1 MRTMETEDLI
11 AVDEFCSIHEIEI
24 SFISSLSQSG
34 LIELKKVNDA
44 DFIES
49 DKLFL
54 LERYVRLYYELD
66 INLEGIETIN
76 YLLERIDT
84 MQEEIKK
91 LKNHLRLYE
100 APTKE

>member
-1 MRTMETEDLI
+1 METEYLI
-11 AVDEFCSIHEIEI
+11 AVTEFCSNNNIEI
-24 SFISSLSQSG
+24 SFVSSLNQSG

-49 DKLFL
+49 DKLYL
-54 LERYVRLYYELD
+54 LEKYVRLYYELD

-76 YLLERIDT
+76 YLLERIDS

-91 LKNHLRLYE
+91 LTNRLRLYE
-100 APTKE
+100 SQL